1 MRPDTQRK
9 PCSHLLQ
16 EWKIN
21 VWSETLRGIIK
32 DAVKKM
38 CSETLVQ
45 SEPKHWRQFQAKRIV
60 APMGEDILGEKNK
73 NSRKWM
79 NT

>member
-16 EWKIN
+16 EWKCL
-21 VWSETLRGIIK
+21 VWSENLRGIIK

-45 SEPKHWRQFQAKRIV
+45 SGPKHWRQFQAKRTV
-60 APMGEDILGEKNK
+60 APMGEDILGEKTK
-73 NSRKWM
+73 TVESG
-79 NT
+79 

>member
-1 MRPDTQRK
+1 MRPDPQRK

-16 EWKIN
+16 EWKYL
-21 VWSETLRGIIK
+21 VWSENLRGIIK

-38 CSETLVQ
+38 CSEILVQ
-45 SEPKHWRQFQAKRIV
+45 SGPKHWRQFQAKRIV
-60 APMGEDILGEKNK
+60 APMGEDILGEKTK

-79 NT
+79 NM